1 MKRTIK
7 FFSRRPSAMKVRTF
21 STVPTADEYTKSN
34 CGTGTAPVAQQSEDT
49 SGIAELAAK
58 VDALT
63 DIVNKLT
70 IGKIDSVG
78 GVPAVVQN
86 SSEGDEPTEGAD
98 TQADANVED
107 TATEPTVTETVTT
120 TVDDQDV
127 QPEGIPEANLGAE
140 VPANNGEPYTA
151 VPEDD
156 IVAQF
161 SRGAGTF
168 NIKEASNG
176 ADLMGKESFS
186 CLF

>member
-7 FFSRRPSAMKVRTF
+7 FFSRKPSAMKVRTF

-34 CGTGTAPVAQQSEDT
+34 CGSMEKTVAQQSEDT
-49 SGIAELAAK
+49 QGIAELTAK

-70 IGKIDSVG
+70 IGKIQSVD

-86 SSEGDEPTEGAD
+86 SAEEDEGAD
-98 TQADANVED
+98 SQADAKVED
-107 TATEPTVTETVTT
+107 VVIDTT
-120 TVDDQDV
+120 TTTTTEEPD
-127 QPEGIPEANLGAE
+127 GIPEENLGAE
-140 VPANNGEPYTA
+140 VPANNGEPYTT

-156 IVAQF
+156 IVSQF
-161 SRGAGTF
+161 STGAGSF
-168 NIKEASNG
+168 NIKEAANG
-176 ADLMGKESFS
+176 VELHGKESFS